1 MNFTSIEEKFVRFQ
15 FKSDTKT
22 RQRLWK
28 KLSKLLKDGIP
39 IISGLEE
46 IRGLKKPSAPISR
59 AIGSWIRVLN
69 NGGGL
74 ADAVKA
80 WVTTEEYML
89 IMAGEKSGTLDDA
102 LMSVVKVA
110 KAKASIQ
117 SAVIGGIAY
126 PAFLLLIS
134 FGLLYML
141 GFKIVPAFTK
151 SARSDA
157 WVGQAKAMIATS
169 HFVQSYLHW
178 LGVLIVVLLIAFF
191 IALPRWNSSTRIFLD
206 RYPPFSIYRVMQG
219 SSWLIALAALVQ
231 AGMRMESAIE
241 QLGQGS
247 STWANLRYQSALK
260 GLRAGLNLGRS
271 LEKGGYGFPDPEIIS
286 DIRIYA
292 TKAGLDEALR
302 LIGEDWITESVERIQ
317 GLMKLVFGATMLVV
331 AVLIVFTVSG
341 LISMQLQLTQLLQR
355 GSH

>member
-1 MNFTSIEEKFVRFQ
+1 MNFKNIEMAYVRFQ
-15 FKSDTKT
+15 FKSDSSS

-28 KLSKLLKDGIP
+28 KLSKLLRDGIP
-39 IISGLEE
+39 IIAGLEE
-46 IRGLKKPSAPISR
+46 IRGLKKPGAPMSR
-59 AIGSWIRVLN
+59 AIESWIRILN
-69 NGGGL
+69 NGGAL
-74 ADAVKA
+74 ADAVKP
-80 WVTTEEYML
+80 WVTGEEYML
-89 IMAGEKSGTLDDA
+89 IMAGEKSGMLDQA
-102 LMSVVKVA
+102 LVSVVTVA
-110 KAKASIQ
+110 KAKASIK

-141 GFKIVPAFTK
+141 GYKIVPAFTK

-169 HFVQSYLHW
+169 NFVQGYLHW
-178 LGVLIVVLLIAFF
+178 LGLAVVLLIVLFF
-191 IALPRWNSSTRIFLD
+191 VGLPRWNSSLRIQLD

-219 SSWLIALAALVQ
+219 SSWLIALSALVQ
-231 AGMRMESAIE
+231 ASVRIETAIE
-241 QLGQGS
+241 QLSIGS
-247 STWANLRYQSALK
+247 SAWANLRYQSALK
-260 GLRAGLNLGRS
+260 GLRSGLNLGRS
-271 LEKGGYGFPDPEIIS
+271 LEKGGFGFPDPEIIS

-302 LIGEDWITESVERIQ
+302 LIGEDWISESVERIQ
-317 GLMKLVFGATMLVV
+317 ALMRLIFGATMLIV